1 MSTSFIAPRFQIQR
15 TEKNNERDLKG
26 CAGMSATEMSGFDVF
41 VEGKIH
47 SCDTPQAFELLSHSS
62 SC

>member
-26 CAGMSATEMSGFDVF
+26 CAGMSGTEMSGFDVF
-41 VEGKIH
+41 PGR
-47 SCDTPQAFELLSHSS
+47 
-62 SC
+62 